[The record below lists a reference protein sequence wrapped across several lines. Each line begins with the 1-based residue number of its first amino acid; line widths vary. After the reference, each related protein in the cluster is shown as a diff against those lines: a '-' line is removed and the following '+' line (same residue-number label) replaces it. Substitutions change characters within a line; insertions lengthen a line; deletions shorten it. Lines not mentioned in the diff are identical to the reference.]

1 MTSVKAKATGSGAAQ
16 GELWSARARDWA
28 EVQEGTM
35 LPLYEAVLARTRV
48 GIGVQLLDAGCG
60 SGMFCG
66 LAAARGA
73 RVAGLDAA
81 EALVTIARQRV
92 PDGDFRVGEIEDL
105 PWAEAS
111 FDLITGFNAF
121 QYAADPV
128 NALRE
133 ARRVAR
139 PGAQVFI
146 ATWGEPLYC
155 EAAAYLGALGAL
167 LPAPPPGAPG
177 PFAFSEPGAL
187 ERLAREAGLSPIES
201 TVVECTWRYA
211 GLETALRG
219 LLAAGPAVR
228 AMRHSGEEPV
238 RRAVTT
244 AIAPFRTVQGA
255 YQIEN
260 TFRLLVAR

>member
-1 MTSVKAKATGSGAAQ
+1 
-16 GELWSARARDWA
+16 
-28 EVQEGTM
+28 M
-35 LPLYEAVLARTRV
+35 LPLYEAVLARARV
-48 GIGVQLLDAGCG
+48 GIGVQLLDVGCG
-60 SGMFCG
+60 SGMYCG

-111 FDLITGFNAF
+111 FDLITGFNVF

-139 PGAQVFI
+139 PGAPVFI
-146 ATWGEPLYC
+146 STWGEPLYC

-167 LPAPPPGAPG
+167 LPAPAPGAPG
-177 PFAFSEPGAL
+177 PFALSDPGAL
-187 ERLAREAGLSPIES
+187 ERLAREAGLTPLEN
-201 TVVECTWRYA
+201 TVVECTWSYA
-211 GLETALRG
+211 DLDTALRG
-219 LLAAGPAVR
+219 LLAAGLAVR
-228 AMRHSGEEPV
+228 AIRHSGEEPV
-238 RRAVTT
+238 RQAVTT
-244 AIAPFRTVQGA
+244 AIAPFRTLRSG

-260 TFRLLVAR
+260 RFRFLVAR

>member
-1 MTSVKAKATGSGAAQ
+1 
-16 GELWSARARDWA
+16 
-28 EVQEGTM
+28 M
-35 LPLYEAVLARTRV
+35 LPLYEAVLARARV

-60 SGMFCG
+60 SGTFCR

-73 RVAGLDAA
+73 VVAGLDAA
-81 EALVTIARQRV
+81 EALVAIARVRV
-92 PDGDFRVGEIEDL
+92 PDSDLRVGEIEDL
-105 PWAEAS
+105 PWADAS
-111 FDLITGFNAF
+111 FDLITGFDAF
-121 QYAADPV
+121 QYAASPV

-139 PGAQVFI
+139 PGAPVI
-146 ATWGEPLYC
+146 VATWGEPLHC

-177 PFAFSEPGAL
+177 PFALSEPGAL
-187 ERLAREAGLSPIES
+187 ERLAREAGLTPLEN

-211 GLETALRG
+211 DLETALRG

-238 RRAVTT
+238 RQAVTM
-244 AIAPFRTVQGA
+244 AIAPFRTLRSG

-260 TFRLLVAR
+260 RFRFLVAR

>member
-1 MTSVKAKATGSGAAQ
+1 
-16 GELWSARARDWA
+16 
-28 EVQEGTM
+28 M
-35 LPLYEAVLARTRV
+35 LPLYEAVLALARV
-48 GIGVQLLDAGCG
+48 GSGVQLFDAGCG
-60 SGMFCG
+60 SGMYCG

-92 PDGDFRVGEIEDL
+92 PDGDFRAGEIEDL
-105 PWAEAS
+105 PWADAS

-121 QYAADPV
+121 QYAANPV
-128 NALRE
+128 NAVRE

-139 PGAQVFI
+139 PGAPVFI

-155 EAAAYLGALGAL
+155 EAAAYLSAIDTL
-167 LPAPPPGAPG
+167 LPTPPLGAPG
-177 PFAFSEPGAL
+177 PFALSEPGAL
-187 ERLAREAGLSPIES
+187 ERLAREAGLTPLEN

-211 GLETALRG
+211 DLNTALRG

-228 AMRHSGEEPV
+228 AMRHAGEEPL
-238 RRAVTT
+238 RHAVTA
-244 AIAPFRTVQGA
+244 AIAPFRTLRGG

-260 TFRLLVAR
+260 RFRCLVAR

>member
-1 MTSVKAKATGSGAAQ
+1 MNDDKRQ
-16 GELWSARARDWA
+16 GEGDRIRGGAGRA
-28 EVQEGTM
+28 
-35 LPLYEAVLARTRV
+35 L
-48 GIGVQLLDAGCG
+48 
-60 SGMFCG
+60 
-66 LAAARGA
+66 
-73 RVAGLDAA
+73 
-81 EALVTIARQRV
+81 
-92 PDGDFRVGEIEDL
+92 
-105 PWAEAS
+105 
-111 FDLITGFNAF
+111 

-139 PGAQVFI
+139 PGAPVFI

>member
-1 MTSVKAKATGSGAAQ
+1 
-16 GELWSARARDWA
+16 
-28 EVQEGTM
+28 M
-35 LPLYEAVLARTRV
+35 LPVYEAVLARARV
-48 GIGVQLLDAGCG
+48 GIGVHLLDAGCG
-60 SGMFCG
+60 SGTFCG

-73 RVAGLDAA
+73 VVAGLDAS
-81 EALVTIARQRV
+81 EALVTIARERV
-92 PDGDFRVGEIEDL
+92 PDGDLRVGEIEDL

-111 FDLITGFNAF
+111 FDLITGFDAF

-139 PGAQVFI
+139 PGAPVFI
-146 ATWGEPLYC
+146 VTWGEPLYC
-155 EAAAYLGALGAL
+155 EAAAYLGALGRL

-177 PFAFSEPGAL
+177 PFTLSEPGAL
-187 ERLAREAGLSPIES
+187 ERLAREAGFTPLEN

-211 GLETALRG
+211 DLDTALRG

-238 RRAVTT
+238 RQAVTT
-244 AIAPFRTVQGA
+244 AIAPFRTLRSG

-260 TFRLLVAR
+260 RFRFLVAR